1 MNKINKLYAFIAI
14 GITFSACNTASE
26 TNEAITEVAP
36 QENSVELT
44 ETQYQNLS
52 PELTDMKPMPFS
64 SEIEATGMVDVPPEN
79 IAKVSSAINGMV
91 KTITHNVLPGK
102 YVKKG
107 AVLAVAH
114 SMELVQIEQDYLEAF
129 LKNEVL
135 KQELARQKKL
145 IDEGAGVAKKLEEAV
160 SSLKLNEAKVNGLAA
175 KLKIANVN
183 LDKVK
188 NGEIKPEL
196 YIYAPLSGY
205 IKEVFV
211 NTGSNFSSTD
221 ILFELISKEH
231 LHVELKVF
239 EKDASN
245 LKTGQKVLFD
255 APKPMVGEV
264 FLIAKS
270 FDQESR
276 SINVHVHFKQESYEA
291 DLIPGQYLKGKI
303 QVEAKMTNVL
313 PESTLIRSEEG
324 NFVLIKNTEKL
335 SFEKVK
341 VNVGLTKDGLVEILS
356 PSELKNVLSSKVHLI
371 SGMIGAE

>member
-1 MNKINKLYAFIAI
+1 MSCKN
-14 GITFSACNTASE
+14 ASE
-26 TNEAITEVAP
+26 SKQAKIEVSKTEASI
-36 QENSVELT
+36 ELT
-44 ETQYQNLS
+44 ENQFRNLS
-52 PELTDMKPMPFS
+52 PELTDMKQMPLS
-64 SEIEATGMVDVPPEN
+64 SEIEVTGMVDVPPEN

-114 SMELVQIEQDYLEAF
+114 SMELVQIEQDYLESF

-135 KQELARQKKL
+135 SQELNRQKKL
-145 IDEGAGVAKKLEEAV
+145 VEEGAGVTRKLEEAI
-160 SSLKLNEAKVNGLAA
+160 SNLKLNEAKVNGLAA

-183 LDKVK
+183 IEKIK
-188 NGEIKPEL
+188 NGEIRPEL
-196 YIYAPLSGY
+196 YIYAPLSGFV
-205 IKEVFV
+205 KEVYV
-211 NTGSNFSSTD
+211 NTGSNFSNSD

-239 EKDASN
+239 EKDVAN

-255 APKPMVGEV
+255 SPKPMVGEI
-264 FLIAKS
+264 FLISKN
-270 FDQESR
+270 FDEESR

-303 QVEAKMTNVL
+303 QIEDKITKVL
-313 PESTLIRSEEG
+313 PESVLIRSEDG
-324 NFVLIKNTEKL
+324 NYVLVKNTQKL

-341 VNVGLTKDGLVEILS
+341 VEIGLTKDGFVEIVS
-356 PSELKNVLSSKVHLI
+356 PSELKNVLTSQVHLI
-371 SGMIGAE
+371 SGMIGVK

>member
-1 MNKINKLYAFIAI
+1 MNRIYKVIALV
-14 GITFSACNTASE
+14 ACVMTLSGCKNASE
-26 TNEAITEVAP
+26 QTEAAIEVAVS
-36 QENSVELT
+36 ENSIELS
-44 ETQYQNLS
+44 ESQYQNLS
-52 PELTDMKPMPFS
+52 PELTDMKLMPFS
-64 SEIEATGMVDVPPEN
+64 SEIEVTGMVDVPPEN

-135 KQELARQKKL
+135 SQELKRQKKL
-145 IDEGAGVAKKLEEAV
+145 SDDGAGIVKQLEEAI
-160 SSLKLNEAKVNGLAA
+160 SNLKLNEARVNGLAA

-183 LDKVK
+183 IEKVR

-196 YIYAPLSGY
+196 YIFAPLSGFV
-205 IKEVFV
+205 KEVYV
-211 NTGSNFSSTD
+211 NTGSNFSSSD

-239 EKDASN
+239 EKDAAN

-255 APKPMVGEV
+255 SPKPMVGEV

-270 FDQESR
+270 FDQNSR

-303 QVEAKMTNVL
+303 QIEDKMTNAL
-313 PESTLIRSEEG
+313 PESALIRSEKG
-324 NFVLIKNTEKL
+324 IFVLIKNAEKP

-341 VNVGLTKDGLVEILS
+341 VDIGLTKNSLVEILS
-356 PSELKNVLSSKVHLI
+356 PIKLENVITSQVHLI